1 MCCLIAFTYA
11 QWCPMCADVCLP
23 DYVYYVLY
31 VLYYNWIRCLF
42 STQIFPCVNNFDWI
56 FRMWRLDAW
65 WMRLDALQK
74 VSKVNKSNRLLSVL
88 FPFTSKSQEHLF
100 VFFPQLRAACQ
111 LCSISFE
118 YSFVFFYLCCM
129 LLCACL
135 CVSGFWIWTQFFL
148 LFRSKPTHLYSH
160 RQID

>member
-1 MCCLIAFTYA
+1 
-11 QWCPMCADVCLP
+11 MCADVCLP

-56 FRMWRLDAW
+56 FSMWRLDAW

-74 VSKVNKSNRLLSVL
+74 ISKVNKSNRLLSVL

-118 YSFVFFYLCCM
+118 YSFVFFYLCWRAR
-129 LLCACL
+129 ACVCL
-135 CVSGFWIWTQFFL
+135 GSGSGRSFFFYFAQNRL
-148 LFRSKPTHLYSH
+148 TYILIVK
-160 RQID
+160 